1 LHKTKR
7 NEKTLTFNL
16 LSTSFTDVLQRL
28 ILQLLKQF
36 LGTFRGFEVQISFIR
51 DDVLVLCAFAGD
63 NSAGRHMVLGRF
75 CGWYEE
81 NLFFSFSFQILR

>member
-1 LHKTKR
+1 MHKTKR